1 MAYYVRKI
9 ARAKWA
15 LLEHGAEN
23 VIENYKADTIAN
35 DMKTQGNTL
44 SLWRVE
50 SMDKK
55 DIDPVIVI
63 NSLLGDTISK
73 IDLIFIPED
82 MITDFVTEEKK

>member
-15 LLEHGAEN
+15 LLEQDAEN
-23 VIENYKADTIAN
+23 IIENYKADTIAN

-63 NSLLGDTISK
+63 NSLLQRCTKGT
-73 IDLIFIPED
+73 
-82 MITDFVTEEKK
+82 

>member
-35 DMKTQGNTL
+35 DMKTKNKA
-44 SLWRVE
+44 S
-50 SMDKK
+50 
-55 DIDPVIVI
+55 
-63 NSLLGDTISK
+63 
-73 IDLIFIPED
+73 
-82 MITDFVTEEKK
+82 

>member
-35 DMKTQGNTL
+35 DMKTQGIHCPYGVLKAWIRRT
-44 SLWRVE
+44 
-50 SMDKK
+50 
-55 DIDPVIVI
+55 
-63 NSLLGDTISK
+63 
-73 IDLIFIPED
+73 
-82 MITDFVTEEKK
+82 

>member
-35 DMKTQGNTL
+35 DMKTQGNTWIQNGEINIDQL
-44 SLWRVE
+44 KDRQKEALLKWR
-50 SMDKK
+50 
-55 DIDPVIVI
+55 
-63 NSLLGDTISK
+63 
-73 IDLIFIPED
+73 
-82 MITDFVTEEKK
+82 EKKNKAS